1 MTGDLVLSVQ
11 NVDKVFDVGGGLFGE
26 PRGKVRAVTDVSLDL
41 HVGEA
46 LGLVGES
53 GCGKSTLVRCIL
65 RLMEPTGGKIILKGQ
80 DISSLR
86 SAALRKLRRHMQIVL
101 QDPYNSLHPRMKT
114 RDIIAEPLRMLD
126 MSASERTA
134 RAHRMMDLVK
144 LDPAHADRYPH
155 EFSGGQRQ
163 RIGIARAL
171 AVQPEVIV
179 LDEPVSALDVSIQA
193 GILNL
198 LRDLQEEFG
207 LAYLFVAHDLSVVR
221 HLCSSVAV
229 MYLGRIVEIGPQRR
243 RLWRPAPSLHPG
255 TPVGGS
261 GRGPAAGTHPPPH
274 HPAGRVAEPDE
285 PALGLRLS
293 HPLLEGAGSLRARA
307 APAGQAGRQRP
318 RRLPLPPRAAGLD
331 RGVATPSRHRRSPR
345 MTWSTIEDAKL
356 KERAEKVIPGGMY
369 GHESTRWLPDEYP
382 QFFARAKGARLWD
395 VDDHEYIDYMCAF
408 GPNLLGYG
416 NATVD
421 AAAAAQQSRG
431 DTLTGPS
438 AAMVE
443 LAEKFVSLVSHAEW
457 AMFCKNGS
465 DATSMA
471 IVVARGPRGP
481 GQDPGGE
488 GRLSR
493 IGAVEHAGQGRHHAR
508 RPGQHDHLRLQRRAE
523 PRGGVQERGR
533 RRRGH
538 RRDAVPAR
546 GVSRSGP
553 ARPRL
558 RPDGATALR
567 RQRGAAHRR
576 RRQGGVPPGA

>member
-126 MSASERTA
+126 MLASERTA

-229 MYLGRIVEIGPQRR
+229 MYLGRIVEIGPSADVYGGPRHPYTQALLSAVPVADPRQERTRR
-243 RLWRPAPSLHPG
+243 RITLQGELPSPMNPPSGCGFRTRCWKAQDLCARELP
-255 TPVGGS
+255 PLVKQGGS
-261 GRGPAAGTHPPPH
+261 ARVACHFPLAPPASTAVSPH
-274 HPAGRVAEPDE
+274 HPATEGS
-285 PALGLRLS
+285 PA
-293 HPLLEGAGSLRARA
+293 
-307 APAGQAGRQRP
+307 
-318 RRLPLPPRAAGLD
+318 
-331 RGVATPSRHRRSPR
+331 
-345 MTWSTIEDAKL
+345 
-356 KERAEKVIPGGMY
+356 
-369 GHESTRWLPDEYP
+369 
-382 QFFARAKGARLWD
+382 
-395 VDDHEYIDYMCAF
+395 
-408 GPNLLGYG
+408 
-416 NATVD
+416 
-421 AAAAAQQSRG
+421 
-431 DTLTGPS
+431 
-438 AAMVE
+438 
-443 LAEKFVSLVSHAEW
+443 
-457 AMFCKNGS
+457 
-465 DATSMA
+465 
-471 IVVARGPRGP
+471 
-481 GQDPGGE
+481 
-488 GRLSR
+488 
-493 IGAVEHAGQGRHHAR
+493 
-508 RPGQHDHLRLQRRAE
+508 
-523 PRGGVQERGR
+523 
-533 RRRGH
+533 
-538 RRDAVPAR
+538 
-546 GVSRSGP
+546 
-553 ARPRL
+553 
-558 RPDGATALR
+558 
-567 RQRGAAHRR
+567 
-576 RRQGGVPPGA
+576 